1 MSAKSTTY
9 KKGRAQHR
17 QTRLAIPAGMQRL
30 QDRSKL
36 LQAKRWTARILSSKP
51 RRYLEAK
58 TGRSGAW
65 WEMVGGGRF
74 DQVRF
79 TLIDW
84 YMIRAIAGVVDDEAA
99 LDSELLT
106 RLVRVMECVGALVA
120 SITDLLS
127 AVRRKSKVAA

>member
-1 MSAKSTTY
+1 MSAKRPQPKSS
-9 KKGRAQHR
+9 
-17 QTRLAIPAGMQRL
+17 RLQRKQARFAVPAGMQRL

-36 LQAKRWTARILSSKP
+36 LQAKRWTTHILSSKP

-65 WEMVGGGRF
+65 WELVGAGRF

-79 TLIDW
+79 TLVDW
-84 YMIRAIAGVVDDEAA
+84 YVIRAIAGVVDDEAA

-106 RLVRVMECVGALVA
+106 KLVRVMECVGSLVA
-120 SITDLLS
+120 AIADLLA
-127 AVRRKSKVAA
+127 AVRRKSKNV

>member
-1 MSAKSTTY
+1 
-9 KKGRAQHR
+9 
-17 QTRLAIPAGMQRL
+17 MQRL

-36 LQAKRWTARILSSKP
+36 SQAKRWTNQILVAKP

-65 WEMVGGGRF
+65 WELVGAGRF

-79 TLIDW
+79 TLVDW
-84 YMIRAIAGVVDDEAA
+84 YVIRAISGVVNDEAT

-120 SITDLLS
+120 AIADLMM
-127 AVRRKSKVAA
+127 AVRRKSKSATARG